1 MRLFFSNAALYRIE
15 TYRIFT
21 GMDGTIGYREYGIMD
36 KKLSWGLLSTAR
48 INQDLIKPLTV
59 SKQTRLLAVASRNQS
74 TAEAYARQ
82 WQIPRAYG
90 SYQNLIHDPEI
101 DVIYNSLPS
110 NMHADWTIKALR
122 AGKHVLCEK
131 PVAVSL
137 AEMDAMIQA
146 VKETGFVLAEAFM
159 YRHHAQTLKIK
170 EMIDTGEL
178 GEIQLIRGAFT
189 YTLEPEDNGRWLTQ
203 AGGGSIWDVGCY
215 PISYVRTML
224 GAEPVEA
231 FGWQTLGRDG
241 SDETFVGQ
249 MKFKD
254 GIHAQFDSGFRS
266 PLRSMMEIVG
276 SEAVLN
282 IPYPFKPRFENEIY
296 LTRNEKTQTL
306 NISGGELYLGEVED
320 MCAAILHGKAPLVSL
335 DDSRKNTAA
344 IVALLESAKSGRP
357 VIL

>member
-1 MRLFFSNAALYRIE
+1 ME
-15 TYRIFT
+15 
-21 GMDGTIGYREYGIMD
+21 
-36 KKLSWGLLSTAR
+36 KKLNWGLLSTAR
-48 INQDLIKPLTV
+48 INQNLIKPLTV

-82 WQIPRAYG
+82 WKIPRAYG

-101 DVIYNSLPS
+101 GVIYNSLPS

-146 VKETGFVLAEAFM
+146 VKETGFVLAKAFM

-203 AGGGSIWDVGCY
+203 EGGGSIWDVGCY
-215 PISYVRTML
+215 PIL
-224 GAEPVEA
+224 C
-231 FGWQTLGRDG
+231 GRC
-241 SDETFVGQ
+241 S
-249 MKFKD
+249 
-254 GIHAQFDSGFRS
+254 A
-266 PLRSMMEIVG
+266 
-276 SEAVLN
+276 LN
-282 IPYPFKPRFENEIY
+282 LWRC
-296 LTRNEKTQTL
+296 L
-306 NISGGELYLGEVED
+306 
-320 MCAAILHGKAPLVSL
+320 A
-335 DDSRKNTAA
+335 
-344 IVALLESAKSGRP
+344 GR
-357 VIL
+357 L